1 MSKAN
6 GAKIAIIGCGK
17 VGMTAAYSILHSG
30 VAREIL
36 LVGRTLDSITGEEL
50 DLEHGMSFLHP
61 AKVSSTIDYAD
72 LADSD
77 VVIYTAGAAQEPGE
91 SRLALADKNIK
102 ILSGILPN
110 IIKYAPDSI
119 LLLVTNPVDILTY
132 KAYVQAEWPKGRVI
146 GSGTTLDTARFRF
159 HLSESLKIDPRSI
172 HAYVL
177 GEHGDHSF
185 PALKS
190 AAVGGQPLL
199 TLPEMN
205 NDKAI
210 KAFEKART
218 AAYKIIQ
225 AKGATF
231 YAIGTAVSHIVS
243 AIVTDSRKVL
253 PLSVPLHQYYGH
265 SGVALSMP
273 CVVGRAGVH
282 EVLHPELSSQEQR
295 QLAECVSELK
305 KYL

>member
-1 MSKAN
+1 MTQAN
-6 GAKIAIIGCGK
+6 RAKIAIIGCGK

-30 VAREIL
+30 IAREIL
-36 LVGRTLDSITGEEL
+36 LVGRYLDSITGEEL
-50 DLEHGMSFLHP
+50 DLEHGLSFLHP
-61 AKVSSTIDYAD
+61 AKVTSTINYAD

-77 VVIYTAGAAQEPGE
+77 VIIYTAGAAQEPGE
-91 SRLALADKNIK
+91 SRLALAEKNIK
-102 ILSGILPN
+102 ILGGILPN

-132 KAYVQAEWPKGRVI
+132 KAYVQAGWPKGRII

-159 HLSESLKIDPRSI
+159 HLSQSLTIDPRSI

-185 PALKS
+185 PALES
-190 AAVGGQPLL
+190 ATVGGQSLL
-199 TLPEMN
+199 SLPGMSE
-205 NDKAI
+205 DKAK
-210 KAFEKART
+210 KAYTKARD

-225 AKGATF
+225 SKGATF
-231 YAIGTAVSHIVS
+231 YAIGTAVSHIVK

-282 EVLHPELSSQEQR
+282 EVLHPKLSSQEQR
-295 QLAECVSELK
+295 HLASCVEELK
-305 KYL
+305 KFL

>member
-1 MSKAN
+1 MIQTHR
-6 GAKIAIIGCGK
+6 AKIAIIGCGK

-30 VAREIL
+30 VAQEIA
-36 LVGRTLDSITGEEL
+36 LVGRCLDSITGEEL
-50 DLEHGMSFLHP
+50 DLEHGLSFLHP
-61 AKVSSTIDYAD
+61 AKVTSTINYAD
-72 LADSD
+72 LAGSD
-77 VVIYTAGAAQEPGE
+77 VVIYTAGAAQEAGE
-91 SRLALADKNIK
+91 SRLDLAAKNIK
-102 ILSGILPN
+102 ILGGILPN
-110 IIKYAPDSI
+110 IVKYAPDSI

-132 KAYVQAEWPKGRVI
+132 KAYVQAEWPKGRII

-185 PALKS
+185 PALTS
-190 AAVGGQPLL
+190 ASVGGQPLL
-199 TLPEMN
+199 TMPNMSQ
-205 NDKAI
+205 DKAQ
-210 KAFEKART
+210 KAFDQARD

-231 YAIGTAVSHIVS
+231 YAIGTAVSHIVE

-265 SGVALSMP
+265 NGVALSMP

-295 QLAECVSELK
+295 QLAECVTELK